1 MCSLIGMCGGE
12 KLAIVDKE
20 VTLEKNGEMVP
31 ATINLTG
38 KPNATMGVHRLKGR
52 EKITT
57 YKKPTETNM
66 EEILADAFRTHN
78 KNVRDIEYLE
88 NYYLGDQPILDRV
101 KDVRPNIKN
110 DIVEN
115 HAYEIVEFKIGH
127 TFGEPIQFVQKSSF
141 TDNEDEDTQN
151 NKEVDELNDSLKLQS
166 KDTID
171 RELAE
176 HMFITGTGY
185 RMVLPVN
192 RNYLIDVV
200 DPKEAF
206 VIYSTSF
213 GRKPLLGVVFN
224 YIGDSKYKVYV
235 YGEDFIWE
243 YISNNRF
250 TEFNRVNKKK
260 NQMKMIPLIEYPLNP
275 KRQGS
280 FEMVLPLLDALNTV
294 TSNRIDGIEQ
304 FVQSLV
310 VLTNVDLDSE
320 EYEEML
326 ERGAIKVS
334 STNDNAKATVEILT
348 AELNQMHTQAVTDYI
363 YQTILTITGVPDRR
377 ASSGGD
383 TGEATSLG
391 QGWTNAES
399 RAIATENMYK
409 RSERAFL
416 QCLLSIAH
424 TYGLHKGL
432 QMEMIDIKFSRNMS
446 NNLLIKT
453 QSLANMVST
462 GVHPRHALAIS
473 GLVSDPETIY
483 QDSKEIF
490 EENRKS
496 KKDKAENKANPE
508 GDNIEVPAGVP
519 KDIDKGEDN
528 KNK

>member
-1 MCSLIGMCGGE
+1 MYGGE
-12 KLAIVDKE
+12 KLAIVDRQTVVEQDGKV
-20 VTLEKNGEMVP
+20 VTKN
-31 ATINLTG
+31 INLTG
-38 KPNATMGVHRLKGR
+38 KIKRDLQTHSMRGR

-57 YKKPTETNM
+57 YKEPKTENM
-66 EEILADAFRTHN
+66 VEILTEAFRTHN
-78 KNVRDIEYLE
+78 KNVSDMEYLE
-88 NYYLGDQPILDRV
+88 NYYLGNQPILNRV
-101 KDVRPNIKN
+101 KDSRPNIKN
-110 DIVEN
+110 TIVEN

-141 TDNEDEDTQN
+141 TDTEDEDTKN
-151 NKEVDELNDSLKLQS
+151 NKEVDELNDSLKLKS
-166 KDTID
+166 KDTLD

-185 RMVLPVN
+185 RMVLPEN
-192 RNYLIDVV
+192 GDYLIDVI

-213 GRKPLLGVVFN
+213 GRKPIIGVTFN
-224 YIGDSKYKVYV
+224 YIGDKRYKVYAYSDDTV
-235 YGEDFIWE
+235 WV
-243 YISNNRF
+243 YISNDRF
-250 TEFNRVNKKK
+250 TEFKPETPTK
-260 NQMKMIPLIEYPLNP
+260 NMIGLNPIIEYPLNP

-294 TSNRIDGIEQ
+294 TSNRVDGIEQ

-310 VLTNVDLDSE
+310 VLTNIELAPDKYD
-320 EYEEML
+320 EML
-326 ERGAIKVS
+326 ERGALSVS
-334 STNDNAKATVEILT
+334 STNENAKATVDILT
-348 AELNQMHTQAVTDYI
+348 AELNQMQTQTLTDYI

-399 RAIATENMYK
+399 RAIATENMFK

-416 QCLLSIAH
+416 QCLLSISH
-424 TYGLHKGL
+424 KYKLHNGL

-462 GVHPRHALAIS
+462 GLHPRHALSIS

-490 EENRKS
+490 EENREG
-496 KKDKAENKANPE
+496 KKTKTDNMNKPD

-519 KDIDKGEDN
+519 KDVDKGEDN